1 MLFGTFQPLFR
12 ADCNPTFKE
21 LKDSALRATGTDV
34 KPQDYKGTEPEP
46 LETLL
51 GYRPV
56 WCFPARD
63 FHEAFVHALLTAPNA
78 PDLFFLVES
87 DDYVRVD
94 KVKHYAAIGRDADA
108 VEGVR
113 ASIDPGCPDARSEF
127 LLPVESL
134 ETARLMAF
142 TASGAD
148 PVGGSTILPAC
159 IAGHDG
165 KCQIV
170 GIPPECYAGASAQ
183 LARMQTL
190 LEHAR
195 PDISAMAE
203 IVADEQEAQEK
214 IASEAIRLGFMFF
227 VMPLL
232 YEFLERDANTA
243 NPGTMLLLQYT
254 GTYLLDCCNR
264 MARWSYGECGSESYM
279 EIFQDAWDHVVTD
292 EALATYVS
300 DHGYRLPGRN
310 ETCPCGSGKKFK
322 KCHGRILA

>member
-12 ADCNPTFKE
+12 ANCNPTFKE
-21 LKDSALRATGTDV
+21 LKDSALRATGADV
-34 KPQDYKGTEPEP
+34 RPQDYRGTGPEP
-46 LETLL
+46 LEALL

-56 WCFPARD
+56 WCFPARN

-87 DDYVRVD
+87 DDYVRID
-94 KVKHYAAIGRDADA
+94 KVKHYAAIGCDADT

-113 ASIDPGCPDARSEF
+113 ASTDPNCSDARSEF

-134 ETARLMAF
+134 ETAKLMAF

-159 IAGHDG
+159 IIGPDG
-165 KCQIV
+165 KYQITC
-170 GIPPECYAGASAQ
+170 IPPECYAGASAQ
-183 LARMQTL
+183 LAWLQTL
-190 LEHAR
+190 LDRMR
-195 PDISAMAE
+195 PNMSAMAG
-203 IVADEQEAQEK
+203 IIADEREAQEK
-214 IASEAIRLGFMFF
+214 IDSEAIRLGFMFF

-232 YEFLERDANTA
+232 YGFMEHDANTA
-243 NPGTMLLLQYT
+243 DPGTMLLLQHT
-254 GTYLLDCCNR
+254 GRHLLGCYNQIG
-264 MARWSYGECGSESYM
+264 RWSYGDCGEERYM

-292 EALATYVS
+292 EMIAMYVS
-300 DHGYRLPGRN
+300 NHDYRLPGRN

-322 KCHGRILA
+322 KCHGRILT